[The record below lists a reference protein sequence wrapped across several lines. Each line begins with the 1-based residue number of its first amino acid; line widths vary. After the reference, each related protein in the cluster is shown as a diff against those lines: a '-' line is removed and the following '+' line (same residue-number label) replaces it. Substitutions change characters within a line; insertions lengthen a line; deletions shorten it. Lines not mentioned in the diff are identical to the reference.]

1 MKLEQ
6 VSTDL
11 SSRLVD
17 IAQVAH
23 DSSLSTAERSEKLN
37 QMKGVTLEKIASE
50 SGEVSILAQ
59 SILDNI
65 RHIVENEDWAKL
77 PPPVNLSSNL
87 AAAASV
93 TSELNTLATK
103 VLPDIQAMQRVYV
116 ETMLKLLQTVS
127 NSEVL
132 SMNHQWAAAET
143 QFAKSK
149 LAAEQEK
156 TSGIVSGA
164 VGIATATASIAAK
177 VVVTVLTKKKFD
189 RNSPSSEENAE
200 LKRTKD
206 LHLETGTELKK
217 EKANLDK
224 LKLELAENEKQ
235 IRNLKD
241 QQQNN
246 NLSQSASKKLAEEI
260 SVREAVAKDSK
271 SRIAIAENKLI
282 NIKADHELASA
293 GLSAIN
299 SSIDFKA
306 GSANRYA
313 QEMRA
318 YNDITDQGANL
329 IQNATKVGTSFVDAS
344 AKDHRI
350 ESEKASFMTNFA
362 NSVQQTA
369 QKEKRDIL
377 DGINSSGSMLTAV
390 IQGNDSSHTHIIR
403 SA

>member
-17 IAQVAH
+17 MSQVAH

-93 TSELNTLATK
+93 TSELQSLATK

-116 ETMLKLLQTVS
+116 ETMLKLLQTNS

-132 SMNHQWAAAET
+132 SMNHQWASANT

-149 LAAEQEK
+149 LAAEEEK

-164 VGIATATASIAAK
+164 VGIATASASIVAK
-177 VVVTVLTKKKFD
+177 GVVTGLTKKKFD
-189 RNSPSSEENAE
+189 RNAPSAEENKKLDAAKE
-200 LKRTKD
+200 KA
-206 LHLETGTELKK
+206 LETGTELKK
-217 EKANLDK
+217 EKAKLDQ
-224 LKLELAENEKQ
+224 LKLEVAKNEQ
-235 IRNLKD
+235 EIRNLKT
-241 QQQNN
+241 QKNTSQ
-246 NLSQSASKKLAEEI
+246 LSRDEI
-260 SVREAVAKDSK
+260 SIREAVVKDSK
-271 SRIAIAENKLI
+271 SRISIAENKLT

-306 GSANRYA
+306 GSANRFA

-329 IQNATKVGTSFVDAS
+329 LQSAGKLGTSFVDAS
-344 AKDHRI
+344 AKEHRI

-369 QKEKRDIL
+369 QKDKRDIL
-377 DGINSSGSMLTAV
+377 DGINSSTSMLTAV
-390 IQGNDSSHTHIIR
+390 NQGYDSSNTHIIR

>member
-17 IAQVAH
+17 MAQVAH

-65 RHIVENEDWAKL
+65 QYIVENEDWAKL

-93 TSELNTLATK
+93 TSELQSLATK

-116 ETMLKLLQTVS
+116 ETMLKLLQTNS

-132 SMNHQWAAAET
+132 SMNHQWASANT

-149 LAAEQEK
+149 LAAEEEK

-164 VGIATATASIAAK
+164 VGIATASASIVAK
-177 VVVTVLTKKKFD
+177 GVVTGLTKKKFD
-189 RNSPSSEENAE
+189 RNAPSSEENAE
-200 LKRTKD
+200 LKKTKD
-206 LHLETGTELKK
+206 LHLETGKELKK
-217 EKANLDK
+217 EKAKLDQ
-224 LKLELAENEKQ
+224 LKLEVAKNEQ
-235 IRNLKD
+235 EIRNLKT
-241 QQQNN
+241 QKNTSQ
-246 NLSQSASKKLAEEI
+246 LSRDEI
-260 SVREAVAKDSK
+260 SIREAVVKDSK
-271 SRIAIAENKLI
+271 SRISIAENKLT

-306 GSANRYA
+306 GSANRFA

-329 IQNATKVGTSFVDAS
+329 LQSAGKLGTSFVDAS
-344 AKDHRI
+344 AKEHRI

-369 QKEKRDIL
+369 QKERRDIL
-377 DGINSSGSMLTAV
+377 DGINSSTSMLTAV
-390 IQGNDSSHTHIIR
+390 NQGYDSSNTHIIR

>member
-17 IAQVAH
+17 MAQVAH

-59 SILDNI
+59 SILENI
-65 RHIVENEDWAKL
+65 RHIIENEDWAKL
-77 PPPVNLSSNL
+77 PPSVNLASQL
-87 AAAASV
+87 AAAVAV

-116 ETMLKLLQTVS
+116 ETMLKLLQTNS

-132 SMNHQWAAAET
+132 SMNHQWAAATT

-149 LAAEQEK
+149 LAAEEEK

-164 VGIATATASIAAK
+164 VGIATAAASIVAK
-177 VVVTVLTKKKFD
+177 GVVTGLTKKKFD
-189 RNSPSSEENAE
+189 RNAPSSEENKQ
-200 LKRTKD
+200 LKAAKD
-206 LHLETGTELKK
+206 QHLETGTELKK

-224 LKLELAENEKQ
+224 LKLEVAKNEQ
-235 IRNLKD
+235 EIRNLKT
-241 QQQNN
+241 QQNDSQ
-246 NLSQSASKKLAEEI
+246 LSQSNSKKLAEEI
-260 SVREAVAKDSK
+260 SIREAVIKDGK
-271 SRIAIAENKLI
+271 SRISIAENKLT

-318 YNDITDQGANL
+318 YNDITDQAANL
-329 IQNATKVGTSFVDAS
+329 AQSIGKLSTSFVDAS

-369 QKEKRDIL
+369 QKDKRDIL
-377 DGINSSGSMLTAV
+377 DGINSSTSMLTAV
-390 IQGNDSSHTHIIR
+390 NQSYDSSNTHIIR

>member
-17 IAQVAH
+17 MSQVAH
-23 DSSLSTAERSEKLN
+23 DSSLSTTERSEKLN

-93 TSELNTLATK
+93 TSELQSLATK

-116 ETMLKLLQTVS
+116 ETMLKLLQTNS

-132 SMNHQWAAAET
+132 SMNHQWASANT

-149 LAAEQEK
+149 LAAEEEK

-164 VGIATATASIAAK
+164 VGIATASASIVAK
-177 VVVTVLTKKKFD
+177 GVVTGLTKKKFD
-189 RNSPSSEENAE
+189 RNAPSAEENKKLDAAKE
-200 LKRTKD
+200 KA
-206 LHLETGTELKK
+206 LETGTELKK
-217 EKANLDK
+217 EKAKLDQ
-224 LKLELAENEKQ
+224 LKLEVAKNEQ
-235 IRNLKD
+235 EIRNLKT
-241 QQQNN
+241 QKNTSQ
-246 NLSQSASKKLAEEI
+246 LSRDEI
-260 SVREAVAKDSK
+260 SIREAVVKDSK
-271 SRIAIAENKLI
+271 SRISIAENKLT

-306 GSANRYA
+306 GSANRFA

-329 IQNATKVGTSFVDAS
+329 LQSAGKLGTSFVDAS
-344 AKDHRI
+344 AKEHRI

-369 QKEKRDIL
+369 QKDKRDIL
-377 DGINSSGSMLTAV
+377 DGINSSTSMLTAV
-390 IQGNDSSHTHIIR
+390 NQGYDSSNTHIIR